1 MLNTLTF
8 VLIWL
13 SVYGVFSI
21 LYRLTR
27 PVFDKISKF
36 ERDEEDTMKPI
47 FYSIRHPKKN
57 LMELFEDFND

>member
-1 MLNTLTF
+1 MLSILTY

-13 SVYGVFSI
+13 SGYVF
-21 LYRLTR
+21 YRLTR
-27 PVFDKISKF
+27 PIFDKISKF